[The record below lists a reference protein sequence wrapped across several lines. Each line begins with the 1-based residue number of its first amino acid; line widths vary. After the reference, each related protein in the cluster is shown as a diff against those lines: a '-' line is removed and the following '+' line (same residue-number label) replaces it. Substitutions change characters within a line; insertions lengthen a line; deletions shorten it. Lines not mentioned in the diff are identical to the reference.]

1 MQERR
6 GNTIENFR
14 KHNLSFPQM
23 TSQHSPNPINT
34 PNPGPAQQKIKST
47 GTDNSLHDR
56 RTIFSHCTRNG
67 LQDVPKVMARVN
79 QKSHVSMKLT
89 KWRVKTTVS

>member
-1 MQERR
+1 
-6 GNTIENFR
+6 
-14 KHNLSFPQM
+14 M

-34 PNPGPAQQKIKST
+34 PNPGPAQQKKSQRGQT
-47 GTDNSLHDR
+47 TLHDR

-79 QKSHVSMKLT
+79 KKSHVSVKLT
-89 KWRVKTTVS
+89 NWRVKTTVS